1 MIPPVREEP
10 MYERFAEEYA
20 AHAAE
25 SAYNALYDRPAVLQL
40 AGEIAGRT
48 VLDAGCGPGLYAE
61 EFLRRGAQVIDFDQS
76 PTLVALARERVGA
89 AAELRVHDLAEPL
102 SWIPDASV
110 DLVVLAL
117 ALHYIDD
124 RVAMLRE
131 FARVLV
137 PSGGLVVSTTHPTAD
152 WLRLGG
158 SYFTTEAVEGSLSPR
173 HDWPVRAW
181 RRPLTEVCREFAEA
195 GFLIRERH
203 RLVDEDLV
211 TVVRRGPTTGCWPNK
226 AASAPV
232 AAGSILEADVPA
244 TADCSSTTPQ
254 IVCGLLCNTCN
265 VGIGRAD
272 HDPKRLDAIAD
283 YLERRSWS

>member
-1 MIPPVREEP
+1 

-25 SAYNALYDRPAVLQL
+25 GAYNALYDRPAVLQL
-40 AGEIAGRT
+40 AGEVTGRV
-48 VLDAGCGPGLYAE
+48 VLDATCGPGLYAE
-61 EFLRRGAQVIDFDQS
+61 EFLRRGARVIGFDQS

-110 DLVVLAL
+110 DPVVLAL
-117 ALHYIDD
+117 ALNYVDD

-137 PSGGLVVSTTHPTAD
+137 PSGGLVVSTTHPTAE
-152 WLRLGG
+152 WLRLGW
-158 SYFTTEAVEGSLSPR
+158 SYFTTEAVEGSLDPR

-195 GFLIRERH
+195 GFLIRELLEPLPAAEMARRYPEDYA
-203 RLVDEDLV
+203 RLQH
-211 TVVRRGPTTGCWPNK
+211 
-226 AASAPV
+226 AP
-232 AAGSILEADVPA
+232 AFIAFRLEPA
-244 TADCSSTTPQ
+244 QRTSPQ
-254 IVCGLLCNTCN
+254 Q
-265 VGIGRAD
+265 
-272 HDPKRLDAIAD
+272 IA
-283 YLERRSWS
+283 

>member
-61 EFLRRGAQVIDFDQS
+61 EFLRRGAQVIGFDQS

-110 DLVVLAL
+110 DRVVLAL
-117 ALHYIDD
+117 ALNYVDD

-137 PSGGLVVSTTHPTAD
+137 PSGALVVSTTHPTAD

-158 SYFTTEAVEGSLSPR
+158 SYFTAEAVEGSLSPR

-195 GFLIRERH
+195 GFVIRELLEPLPAAEMAWRYPEDYA
-203 RLVDEDLV
+203 RLQQAPAFIAFRLEPV
-211 TVVRRGPTTGCWPNK
+211 PTT
-226 AASAPV
+226 S
-232 AAGSILEADVPA
+232 
-244 TADCSSTTPQ
+244 Q
-254 IVCGLLCNTCN
+254 
-265 VGIGRAD
+265 
-272 HDPKRLDAIAD
+272 
-283 YLERRSWS
+283 